1 VKKNETGE
9 YILKVLK
16 LFKSVRFSAVVIAL
30 LILIYFLGLVLPQK
44 WMFLSEAHYVQ
55 WKDKNILNTLI
66 DFVGFT
72 NIYVSPVT
80 ITLLALF
87 FLNLL
92 VVTLNRV
99 PVMMRRAYL
108 TKEKPVFDV
117 EDIKKK
123 NHALISAEI
132 EKRECLNRTIN
143 FFRKKRWSIIS
154 GSKENTFLAIKN
166 RLSPIGF
173 LLFHFSFILCLV
185 GGLLITYTRFSG
197 EMALTEGQEFKGDM
211 SQFHRILNDAKI
223 LKELPPLLL
232 RLDKVRPYYEDNVP
246 TELIVYLDIGYKDE
260 LRNEVVKVNEPV
272 NRGAI
277 TIISQSV
284 GVSPLFIIKGAEGQE
299 LDGAYVSLNVLHGK
313 EDSFRFDTFEGFK
326 FNVRFYPDYI
336 VEDGV
341 EKTRSIEL
349 KNPAMHLTIEKKGKK
364 ISEGTIRQGEY
375 IRMGPDTEIGF
386 REIRYWTKFLI
397 VREYGKMPL
406 IAGFLF
412 ASIGLIM
419 RLVFYQRRIRVAF
432 EYSDHNP
439 VIYMDGRSE
448 YFMHS
453 FKDEMRET
461 ETELEEFLGKPHFDK
476 KGGRR

>member
-1 VKKNETGE
+1 VKKKETGE
-9 YILKVLK
+9 YILKFLK

-211 SQFHRILNDAKI
+211 SQFHSILNDAKI

-232 RLDKVRPYYEDNVP
+232 RLEKVRPYYEDNVP

-299 LDGAYVSLNVLHGK
+299 LDGAYVSLNVLQGK

-326 FNVRFYPDYI
+326 FNV
-336 VEDGV
+336 
-341 EKTRSIEL
+341 K
-349 KNPAMHLTIEKKGKK
+349 
-364 ISEGTIRQGEY
+364 
-375 IRMGPDTEIGF
+375 
-386 REIRYWTKFLI
+386 
-397 VREYGKMPL
+397 
-406 IAGFLF
+406 
-412 ASIGLIM
+412 
-419 RLVFYQRRIRVAF
+419 
-432 EYSDHNP
+432 
-439 VIYMDGRSE
+439 
-448 YFMHS
+448 
-453 FKDEMRET
+453 
-461 ETELEEFLGKPHFDK
+461 
-476 KGGRR
+476 